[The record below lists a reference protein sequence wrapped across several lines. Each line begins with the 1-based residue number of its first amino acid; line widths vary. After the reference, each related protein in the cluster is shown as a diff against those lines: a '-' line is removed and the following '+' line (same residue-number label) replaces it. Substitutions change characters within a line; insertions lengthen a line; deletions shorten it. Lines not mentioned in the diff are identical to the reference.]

1 MKKIFTIVAAI
12 TLFMSCDESRETVD
26 SLSFPSDAFVAF
38 DAPSISVLESNAET
52 INVVMN
58 LSNSTAAATA
68 ATNVGF
74 TISSENA
81 VEGVHYTLSEAKTS
95 FSLAP
100 GVFQDTL
107 KITPI
112 DNADED
118 GDKLITIT
126 LVDAPVTLGYPG
138 PDGLGKSMTVRLQ
151 DDDCGFSLEGL
162 GAATWSGEDTVPA
175 SQAGPNQSMITTSFD
190 GTNLLMEGLGYA
202 WLTDTGYWDEVVVV
216 SNVVIVTVDLT
227 TGTIDI
233 PLQALCTATWNGDVQ
248 PDYSISATGIYTACS
263 KTMVLD
269 YKLYQGGSVLREYS
283 ETITKL

>member
-1 MKKIFTIVAAI
+1 
-12 TLFMSCDESRETVD
+12 
-26 SLSFPSDAFVAF
+26 
-38 DAPSISVLESNAET
+38 
-52 INVVMN
+52 
-58 LSNSTAAATA
+58 
-68 ATNVGF
+68 
-74 TISSENA
+74 
-81 VEGVHYTLSEAKTS
+81 
-95 FSLAP
+95 
-100 GVFQDTL
+100 
-107 KITPI
+107 
-112 DNADED
+112 
-118 GDKLITIT
+118 
-126 LVDAPVTLGYPG
+126 LGYPG

-233 PLQALCTATWNGDVQ
+233 PLQALCTATWNGDIQ

>member
-1 MKKIFTIVAAI
+1 MKKIFTIIAAI
-12 TLFMSCDESRETVD
+12 TLFMSRDESRETVD

-74 TISSENA
+74 IITSENA
-81 VEGVHYTLSEAKTS
+81 VEGVHYTLAEAKTS

-100 GVFQDTL
+100 GIFQDTL
-107 KITPI
+107 EIIPI

-138 PDGLGKSMTVRLQ
+138 PGGLGKTMTVKLQ
-151 DDDCGFSLEGL
+151 DDDCAFSLEGL

-190 GTNLLMEGLGYA
+190 GTNLLMEGLAYA
-202 WLTDTGYWDEVVVV
+202 WITDTSYWDEVVIV
-216 SNVVIVTVDLT
+216 SNVVIVTVDLV
-227 TGTIDI
+227 TGAVNI
-233 PLQALCTATWNGDVQ
+233 PLQALCTTTWNGDVQ
-248 PDYSISATGIYTACS
+248 PDFTISATGIYTACS
-263 KTMVLD
+263 ETMVLD
-269 YKLYQGGSVLREYS
+269 YKLYQGGSLRREYS